1 MTSFAGDFAVSC
13 AYLRLSD
20 DEKQAAWESAHYR
33 TSSPKAKAVR
43 IYRAIAGSLS
53 MEELA
58 AIGRPY
64 GLTGWPADV
73 LARRS
78 A

>member
-1 MTSFAGDFAVSC
+1 MTPFPRDFALAC

-53 MEELA
+53 AEELA

-64 GLTGWPADV
+64 GPTGCPAA
-73 LARRS
+73 LRS
-78 A
+78 S